1 MAPQASRRE
10 QSRRYVS
17 GKDTYL
23 IPSEH
28 CVQVSGIVCVR
39 SVSSAASGIYAML
52 TTHLRAS
59 IEDTATIS
67 SISGRA

>member
-1 MAPQASRRE
+1 M
-10 QSRRYVS
+10 S

-23 IPSEH
+23 IQSEH
-28 CVQVSGIVCVR
+28 CVRVSGIVCVR
-39 SVSSAASGIYAML
+39 SVSSAVDGIYAML

-59 IEDTATIS
+59 IEDTVTIS